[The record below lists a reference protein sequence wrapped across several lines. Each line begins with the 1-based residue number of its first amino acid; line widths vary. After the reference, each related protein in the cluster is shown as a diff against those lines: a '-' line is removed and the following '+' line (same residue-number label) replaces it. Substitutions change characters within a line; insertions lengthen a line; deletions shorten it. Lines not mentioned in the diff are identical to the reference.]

1 MRDELVDFLERTDV
15 EEQIDAFA
23 GGQLARLVVAAQAI
37 FPAALLRTPF
47 EVF

>member
-1 MRDELVDFLERTDV
+1 MGNELVDFLERADV
-15 EEQIDAFA
+15 EEQIDALT